1 MIGISYHHDCLTF
14 YTYFLSKKRHDKLK
28 RIMYF
33 ALKEKESLSDG
44 SLSIYKGERKVFVP
58 EPF

>member
-1 MIGISYHHDCLTF
+1 
-14 YTYFLSKKRHDKLK
+14 
-28 RIMYF
+28 MYF